1 MARIGYFVLEAELR
15 QECPLY
21 RMRLKLEELS
31 LKIDLEILKHRFP
44 FASDIERFEDMRGR
58 RLISWFRIV

>member
-31 LKIDLEILKHRFP
+31 LKIDLEILKHGFP
-44 FASDIERFEDMRGR
+44 FASEIERFEDMRGR